1 MKREQPLI
9 SVTVRSARRL
19 SRLLLIFVSSLS
31 AVAWSQGPQK
41 LQPSNGFQIFSSDLD
56 GVRNLLRIPGMAAAI
71 VEDGRIVWQRD
82 FGLAD
87 VENKLP
93 VTASTEFCI
102 ASLSKTMAAAILM
115 QLREAGQLRL
125 DDAVVKY
132 LPDSG
137 LAANI
142 TIREV
147 MSHTSDGV
155 PGEEFLYNGARYAV
169 LSRVIEKITGKP
181 YASVLSERILQP
193 LSMSQTIPGLDAQGY
208 APLQR
213 ALARPYDWDENSS
226 SGTRAGEWEKPGL
239 SAATGVVST
248 VDDMVKYAVALDGDK
263 LVSFASKTAMFTPTR
278 STQGE
283 YLPYGLGW
291 FVQTYLG
298 QRFVWHFGQ
307 EDSYASLFLRVPER
321 KLTLIVLANSN
332 AMSDA
337 FRLLDGNAVHSLV
350 ALDFIKDVVLGT
362 ATAETA
368 AQHQLEYDTEIDRA
382 LASLYLDQH
391 DQAVSFMSAAFAT
404 GVNQQQ
410 SDVTTLYLL
419 MRLRDPRFNPVT
431 VTIGTD
437 LVRQHPHL
445 PPVLFDLGIFYEQ
458 AGSSEKAI
466 PLFETIAGIQP
477 PLRHWTTVMALL
489 ELGRWYENRDPSR
502 AREYLQRVV
511 ALGWN
516 LNGAVDQARLMLNQ
530 LPASAPNAG
539 VL

>member
-1 MKREQPLI
+1 MRMMKASEFETRHPVLLRMKREQPLI
-9 SVTVRSARRL
+9 RVTVRSVRRL
-19 SRLLLIFVSSLS
+19 SRLLLIFGSSLS

-41 LQPSNGFQIFSSDLD
+41 LQPSNGFQIFSRDLD
-56 GVRNLLRIPGMAAAI
+56 GDRNLLRIPGMAAAI
-71 VEDGRIVWQRD
+71 VEDGGIVWRRD

-87 VENKLP
+87 VENNLP
-93 VTASTEFCI
+93 VTASTEFPI
-102 ASLSKTMAAAILM
+102 ASLSKTMSAAILM
-115 QLREAGQLRL
+115 QRREAGQLRL

-137 LAANI
+137 LAADV

-193 LSMSQTIPGLDAQGY
+193 LSMSRTIPGLDAPGY
-208 APLQR
+208 GPLQR
-213 ALARPYDWDENSS
+213 ALARPYDWDEHSS

-248 VDDMVKYAVALDGDK
+248 VDDLVKYAVALDGDK

-278 STQGE
+278 STGGE

-362 ATAETA
+362 ATAESA
-368 AQHQLEYDTEIDRA
+368 AQHQLEFDNDIDRA

-391 DQAVSFMSAAFAT
+391 NQAVSFMSAAFAT
-404 GVNQQQ
+404 GVSQQQ

-419 MRLRDPRFNPVT
+419 MRL
-431 VTIGTD
+431 
-437 LVRQHPHL
+437 
-445 PPVLFDLGIFYEQ
+445 LGIFYEQ
-458 AGSSEKAI
+458 AGYSEKAI
-466 PLFETIAGIQP
+466 PLFEAIAEIEP
-477 PLRHWTTVMALL
+477 PPRHWATVLALL
-489 ELGRWYENRDPSR
+489 ELGRWYEDRDPSR
-502 AREYLQRVV
+502 ARKYLQRVV
-511 ALGWN
+511 AMGWN

-530 LPASAPNAG
+530 LPAS
-539 VL
+539 

>member
-1 MKREQPLI
+1 MKREQQPLI
-9 SVTVRSARRL
+9 SVTVRSVRRL

-41 LQPSNGFQIFSSDLD
+41 LQPSSGFQIFSRDLD
-56 GVRNLLRIPGMAAAI
+56 GDRNLLRIPGMAAAI
-71 VEDGRIVWQRD
+71 VEDGRIVWRRD

-93 VTASTEFCI
+93 VTASTEFPI
-102 ASLSKTMAAAILM
+102 ASLSKTMSAVILM

-169 LSRVIEKITGKP
+169 LTGVIEKITGKP

-193 LSMSQTIPGLDAQGY
+193 LGMSHTIPGLDAPGY
-208 APLQR
+208 APLQQ
-213 ALARPYDWDENSS
+213 ALAHPYDWDESSS

-248 VDDMVKYAVALDGDK
+248 VDDLVKYAVALDGDK
-263 LVSFASKTAMFTPTR
+263 LVSSASKTAMFTPTR
-278 STQGE
+278 STRGE

-298 QRFVWHFGQ
+298 HQLVWHFGQ
-307 EDSYASLFLRVPER
+307 EDSYASLFVRVPER

-337 FRLLDGNAVHSLV
+337 FRLLDGNAVHSLL
-350 ALDFIKDVVLGT
+350 APDFIKDVVSGT
-362 ATAETA
+362 ATAESA
-368 AQHQLEYDTEIDRA
+368 AQHQLEYDNDIDRA

-391 DQAVSFMSAAFAT
+391 DQAVSFMSAALAT
-404 GVNQQQ
+404 GVNQEQ

-419 MRLRDPRFNPVT
+419 MRLRDPRFDPVT
-431 VTIGTD
+431 MTIGTA
-437 LVRQHPHL
+437 LLRQHPHL
-445 PPVLFDLGIFYEQ
+445 PPVLFNLGMFYER
-458 AGSSEKAI
+458 AGHSEKAI

-477 PLRHWTTVMALL
+477 PLRHWTTVLALL
-489 ELGRWYENRDPSR
+489 ELGRWYEHRDPSL
-502 AREYLQRVV
+502 ARKYLERVV
-511 ALGWN
+511 ATGWN
-516 LNGAVDQARLMLNQ
+516 LNGAVDQARLMLNE
-530 LPASAPNAG
+530 LPAS
-539 VL
+539 

>member
-9 SVTVRSARRL
+9 SVTVRSVRRL
-19 SRLLLIFVSSLS
+19 SWLLLILVSSLS

-41 LQPSNGFQIFSSDLD
+41 LQPSNGFQIFSRDLD
-56 GVRNLLRIPGMAAAI
+56 GDRNLLRIPGMAAAI
-71 VEDGRIVWQRD
+71 VEDGRIVWRRD

-93 VTASTEFCI
+93 VTASTEFPI
-102 ASLSKTMAAAILM
+102 ASLSKTMSAAILM

-169 LSRVIEKITGKP
+169 LTGVIEKITGKP

-193 LSMSQTIPGLDAQGY
+193 LSMSHTIPGLDAPGY

-213 ALARPYDWDENSS
+213 VLSRPYDWDENSS

-248 VDDMVKYAVALDGDK
+248 VDDLVKYAVALDGDK
-263 LVSFASKTAMFTPTR
+263 LVSFASKTAMFTPTQ
-278 STQGE
+278 STRGE

-298 QRFVWHFGQ
+298 QRFVWHYGQ

-362 ATAETA
+362 ATAQTTA
-368 AQHQLEYDTEIDRA
+368 QNQLQYDNDIDRA
-382 LASLYLDQH
+382 LPSLYLDQH
-391 DQAVSFMSAAFAT
+391 DQAISFMSAAFAT

-419 MRLRDPRFNPVT
+419 MRLGDPMFDPVT
-431 VTIGTD
+431 VTIGTA

-445 PPVLFDLGIFYEQ
+445 PPVLFNLGIVYEQ
-458 AGSSEKAI
+458 AGHLEKAI

-477 PLRHWTTVMALL
+477 PLRHWTTVLALL

-511 ALGWN
+511 AIGWN

-530 LPASAPNAG
+530 LPAS
-539 VL
+539 

>member
-9 SVTVRSARRL
+9 SVTVRSGRRL

-41 LQPSNGFQIFSSDLD
+41 LQPSNGFQIFSGDLD

-87 VENKLP
+87 LENKLP
-93 VTASTEFCI
+93 VTASTEFPI
-102 ASLSKTMAAAILM
+102 ASLSKTLAAAIVM

-169 LSRVIEKITGKP
+169 LTGVIEKITGKP
-181 YASVLSERILQP
+181 YASVVTERILQP
-193 LSMSQTIPGLDAQGY
+193 LSMSHTIPGLDAPGY

-213 ALARPYDWDENSS
+213 ALARPYNWDENSS
-226 SGTRAGEWEKPGL
+226 SGARAGEWEKPGL

-248 VDDMVKYAVALDGDK
+248 VDDLAKYAVALDGDK
-263 LVSFASKTAMFTPTR
+263 LVSFASKIAMFTPTR
-278 STQGE
+278 STRGE

-298 QRFVWHFGQ
+298 QRFVWHYGQ

-362 ATAETA
+362 ATAETS
-368 AQHQLEYDTEIDRA
+368 AQHQLEFDNDIDLA

-391 DQAVSFMSAAFAT
+391 DQAISFMSAAFAT

-419 MRLRDPRFNPVT
+419 MRLRDPRFNPIT
-431 VTIGTD
+431 VTIGTA

-445 PPVLFDLGIFYEQ
+445 PPVLFNLGIFYEQ
-458 AGSSEKAI
+458 TGDSEKAI

-477 PLRHWTTVMALL
+477 PLRHWTTVQALL
-489 ELGRWYENRDPSR
+489 ELGKWYEDRDPSL
-502 AREYLQRVV
+502 ARKYLQRVV
-511 ALGWN
+511 AIGWN
-516 LNGAVDQARLMLNQ
+516 LNGAVDQARLMLNR
-530 LPASAPNAG
+530 LPAS
-539 VL
+539 